1 MSHRLPPLIALR
13 AFEAVARTGS
23 VRAAGDELSV
33 SHTAVSRHI
42 HNLQNRLGV
51 AFFEREG
58 RGLALTGSGERYYQK
73 ISRAFEAITIA
84 TSELKPHLPT
94 QLDIW
99 CTPGIASI
107 RLLPRLPSLENYLP
121 QCDVTLRPT
130 RQRPD
135 LTANEAD
142 AEIVF
147 LFDGEERQGCHVEV
161 LDRPRMFPVVSPA
174 FLDRHGPVS
183 SVHELLKLPLI
194 HEESTGQWERWFS
207 HLGGTGA
214 LALSGPKLWNG
225 QQTIE
230 SARLGQGVAMTGS
243 ILVGRHIETGEL
255 VEVLSTNVHLGSYCL
270 VTTKSRSVTAPI
282 LALRRW
288 IADVLA

>member
-42 HNLQNRLGV
+42 QNLQNRLGV
-51 AFFEREG
+51 AFFERNG
-58 RGLALTGSGERYYQK
+58 RGLTLTGSGERYYQK
-73 ISRAFEAITIA
+73 ICRAFEAITLA
-84 TSELKPHLPT
+84 TSELKPDLPT

-107 RLLPRLPSLENYLP
+107 KLLPRLPDLESYLP
-121 QCDVTLRPT
+121 RCDVALRPT
-130 RQRPD
+130 RRRPD
-135 LTANEAD
+135 LTTNEAD

-147 LFDGEERQGCHVEV
+147 LFDGEEREGCHVEV
-161 LDRPRMFPVVSPA
+161 LNRPRMFPVASPS
-174 FLDRHGPVS
+174 FLGRHGPVS
-183 SVHELLKLPLI
+183 CVDELLKLPLI
-194 HEESTGQWERWFS
+194 HEESTGQWERWFDR
-207 HLGGTGA
+207 LGRSGP
-214 LALSGPKLWNG
+214 LSLRGPKLWNG

-230 SARLGQGVAMTGS
+230 SALLGQGVAMTGS
-243 ILVGRHIETGEL
+243 LLVDQHIETGEL

-288 IADVLA
+288 LADILE

>member
-51 AFFEREG
+51 AFFERDG
-58 RGLALTGSGERYYQK
+58 RGLTLTGSGERYYQK
-73 ISRAFEAITIA
+73 ISRAFEAITLA
-84 TSELKPHLPT
+84 TSELKPDLPT

-107 RLLPRLPSLENYLP
+107 KLLPRLPDIESYLP
-121 QCDVTLRPT
+121 GCDVALRPT
-130 RQRPD
+130 RRRPD
-135 LTANEAD
+135 LAANEAD

-161 LDRPRMFPVVSPA
+161 LNRPRMFPVASPA

-183 SVHELLKLPLI
+183 SVDELLKLPLI
-194 HEESTGQWERWFS
+194 HEESTGQWERWLD
-207 HLGGTGA
+207 HLGRSGP
-214 LALSGPKLWNG
+214 LSLRGPKLWNG

-243 ILVGRHIETGEL
+243 LLVDQHIETGEL

-288 IADVLA
+288 LADVLE

>member
-1 MSHRLPPLIALR
+1 MSHNLPPLIALR

-33 SHTAVSRHI
+33 SHTAISRHI
-42 HNLQNRLGV
+42 QNLQNRLGV

-58 RGLALTGSGERYYQK
+58 RGLTLTGEGKRYYLK
-73 ISRAFEAITIA
+73 ISRAFEAITVA
-84 TSELKPHLPT
+84 TSELKPNLPS

-107 RLLPRLPSLENYLP
+107 VLLPRLPDLEKYLP
-121 QCDVTLRPT
+121 KCDVALRPT
-130 RQRPD
+130 RRRPD
-135 LTANEAD
+135 LEAQEAD

-161 LDRPRMFPVVSPA
+161 LNRPRMFPVASPT

-183 SVHELLKLPLI
+183 SVDELLNLPLI
-194 HEESTGQWERWFS
+194 HEESTDQWERWFS
-207 HLGGTGA
+207 HLGRTEPIS
-214 LALSGPKLWNG
+214 LHGPKLWNG

-230 SARLGQGVAMTGS
+230 SARLGQGVTITGS
-243 ILVGRHIETGEL
+243 LLVEPHIARGEL
-255 VEVLSTNVHLGSYCL
+255 VEVLSTNIYLGSYCL

-288 IADVLA
+288 LADVLA